1 MKWSKCSSYLWIEVS
16 LLDYFYMVYPVSE
29 PKNTEKPS
37 ENDKKRPAEV
47 KKTTGSKE
55 SKRHLKKS
63 KSEVE

>member
-1 MKWSKCSSYLWIEVS
+1 
-16 LLDYFYMVYPVSE
+16 MVYPVSE